1 MLHIILY
8 VAGGV
13 FVVALI
19 ILVLM
24 VLALCRATAR
34 DPLSPELKQRLDAQ
48 VARDV
53 AHSLQS
59 RVTKARTR

>member
-1 MLHIILY
+1 MLHIILF

-13 FVVALI
+13 FIAAFI

-24 VLALCRATAR
+24 VLALCRAAAHE
-34 DPLSPELKQRLDAQ
+34 PISPELKQCLDAQ

-53 AHSLQS
+53 ASSLQS
-59 RVTKARTR
+59 RITKARTR